1 MTAEFTTM
9 STTPSTPTI
18 ITATA
23 TTTSTN
29 KNPRAPSDFSCP
41 YYTGIFTSRICLLVH
56 LRIHRT
62 EAGKPARSTLKIPWA
77 GGPNCDAA
85 NAADALENHFKTFQR
100 TQRERARL
108 RQVLWMEDEFLQ
120 IAPLLA
126 KIWADDSIRLAFD
139 QRSRLITEDFNYVP
153 TNEDIVWSRRPT
165 NSIIEEEICV
175 HGIPITFIDVGGQ
188 TKERSKWCHAFTD
201 MTSVLFLVACSHYD
215 EFYVDRV
222 TEEYRNKLREA
233 MDVFESLI
241 NHVSFRRVSIIL
253 FFNKTDILKEKLAS
267 GLSSIRSSFPEF
279 PSEADERK
287 LADVQNFLVTLF
299 SSRID
304 PNPDPTLP
312 EEGEAIQ
319 RLSGLQKL
327 FHSKSLSRHDSGSN
341 ASSQGFDRTPRRRT
355 VYRHFTTAVDRRNI
369 ETVFNAMQDT
379 ILQSNLRRL
388 MMS

>member
-1 MTAEFTTM
+1 M
-9 STTPSTPTI
+9 
-18 ITATA
+18 
-23 TTTSTN
+23 
-29 KNPRAPSDFSCP
+29 
-41 YYTGIFTSRICLLVH
+41 
-56 LRIHRT
+56 
-62 EAGKPARSTLKIPWA
+62 
-77 GGPNCDAA
+77 
-85 NAADALENHFKTFQR
+85 ENHFKTFQR

-108 RQVLWMEDEFLQ
+108 RQLLWTQEEFLE

-126 KIWADDSIRLAFD
+126 KIWSDDSIRLAFD
-139 QRSRLITEDFNYVP
+139 QRSRLITEDFVSSLLLYYFCLKTGSNFFVEIYGLIYIMSENTRFYLNRIDQIAKPNYVP

-188 TKERSKWCHAFTD
+188 TKERSKWCHTFTD

-253 FFNKTDILKEKLAS
+253 FFNKTDILKEKLTG

-279 PSEADERK
+279 PAEGDERK
-287 LADVQNFLVTLF
+287 LTDVQNFLVTLF
-299 SSRID
+299 SSLID
-304 PNPDPTLP
+304 PNPDPTMP
-312 EEGEAIQ
+312 EEGEPMQ

-327 FHSKSLSRHDSGSN
+327 FHSKSLSRRESGSN
-341 ASSQGFDRTPRRRT
+341 ASSQGFERAPRRRT

>member
-1 MTAEFTTM
+1 MTFRE
-9 STTPSTPTI
+9 I
-18 ITATA
+18 IYD
-23 TTTSTN
+23 N
-29 KNPRAPSDFSCP
+29 VYKGVLF
-41 YYTGIFTSRICLLVH
+41 LLQ
-56 LRIHRT
+56 
-62 EAGKPARSTLKIPWA
+62 ARSTLKIPWA
-77 GGPNCDAA
+77 GGPDCDAA
-85 NAADALENHFKTFQR
+85 NAADTLENHFKTFQR

-108 RQVLWMEDEFLQ
+108 QQSLWTEDEFLEVV
-120 IAPLLA
+120 PLLS

-139 QRSRLITEDFNYVP
+139 QRSRLITEDFSENTRFYLNRIEQIGRPNYVP

-165 NSIIEEEICV
+165 NYISEEEICV
-175 HGIPITFIDVGGQ
+175 HGVPITFIDVGGQ
-188 TKERSKWCHAFTD
+188 TKERSKWCHTFND

-233 MDVFESLI
+233 MDVFESLV

-279 PSEADERK
+279 PSEADEHK
-287 LADVQNFLVTLF
+287 LGDVQNFLVTLF
-299 SSRID
+299 SSLID
-304 PNPDPTLP
+304 LNPDPTLP
-312 EEGEAIQ
+312 EEGEALQ
-319 RLSGLQKL
+319 RLSGLQRL
-327 FHSKSLSRHDSGSN
+327 LHSKSLSRRDSGSN
-341 ASSQGFDRTPRRRT
+341 TSSQGFERAPRRRT